1 MYNKKFCLNCKSYGH
16 NIKYCTK
23 PIESCGIILLYLSD
37 DIKKCFLNKINL
49 VKEEINNYNY
59 KRIANLKNIDK
70 YKNKIKF
77 LFVEK
82 NFSLNYIEFIR
93 GLYDV
98 KDNSKLFKMFSLMS
112 SNEIELIK
120 SRDFNFLWNKLW
132 KRTAKKK
139 IYHKEFLD
147 SYNKFSFLLSSGKL
161 NELLLIK
168 SEYNSPEWE
177 IPKGKRKIN
186 ENNLECAMREIKE
199 ETKLNNTD
207 YNVLTNLVNNTI
219 KNEYYGTNDIKYK
232 NIFFIGIL
240 NNFYETKLNINKEIK
255 QCKLINIDEIK
266 EYIRYYDTTKIQ
278 LLYEI
283 FLFIMNICEDNFN
296 EDIYLNA

>member
-70 YKNKIKF
+70 NKNKIKF